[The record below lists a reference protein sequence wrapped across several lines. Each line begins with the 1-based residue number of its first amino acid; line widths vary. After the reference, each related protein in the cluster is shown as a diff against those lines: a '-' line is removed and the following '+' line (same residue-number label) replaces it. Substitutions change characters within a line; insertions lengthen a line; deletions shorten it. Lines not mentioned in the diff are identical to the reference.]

1 MSKKISDITADSV
14 DDKILKQI
22 ESLPRNYLDLYSLY
36 SIAEQAFVD
45 YQKLLVQA
53 IESKDTEDRTWLVI
67 RRFQCRDIVIVF
79 SHLFMEA
86 VIYDYG
92 ATNTSDSFMKK
103 YVDKLDFL
111 AKWVLIPR
119 LVTGTSFPT
128 DSQAFELMNKLKKAR
143 NDLVHFKTKKSP
155 SNADSLQ
162 ETESWFEGGM
172 EVKECFDCM
181 SEALKELYKLG
192 EQKWLL
198 FEWAFI
204 KHLMEKSHRDIIDL
218 VTDRIR
224 SSLGISVPKE
234 NIQE

>member
-1 MSKKISDITADSV
+1 MSKNNSNRTIDSLK
-14 DDKILKQI
+14 DEARKQI
-22 ESLPRNYLDLYSLY
+22 QSLPRNYLDLYSLY

-45 YQKLLVQA
+45 FHKLLVQA
-53 IESKDTEDRTWLVI
+53 IECQDDEDRTWLVI
-67 RRFQCRDIVIVF
+67 RRFRCRDIVIVF

-143 NDLVHFKTKKSP
+143 NDLVHFKTMKTP
-155 SNADSLQ
+155 SKIDPLKEA
-162 ETESWFEGGM
+162 ESFFEGGM
-172 EVKECFDCM
+172 EVEECFDCM

-204 KHLMEKSHRDIIDL
+204 KQLMQKSHHDIIDM
-218 VTDRIR
+218 VTGRIR
-224 SSLGISVPKE
+224 RSLGISIPKE
-234 NIQE
+234 YKQE